1 MRTPTKISKLTYMG
15 SSMTMNKQLLLKYM
29 TGTSRAN
36 GALIRGFIKKYT
48 PNIAYELALNFYN
61 PYESQSRKKEG
72 VFIYVHSAIEYV
84 FKYE

>member
-15 SSMTMNKQLLLKYM
+15 SSMTMNKLLLLKYM
-29 TGTSRAN
+29 SGTSQAN
-36 GALIRGFIKKYT
+36 GARIRGFIKKYT

-72 VFIYVHSAIEYV
+72 VFIYVHSSIEYV